1 MTKVRVRGV
10 YATALTKIML
20 EDGYDIVQATD
31 TILSRFNILHSTEPP
46 DVTIKD
52 DENVPGALFVIGK
65 CSEVNRV
72 LESILRRVGDVAFNK
87 PPVPLYSVIMGVVTD
102 SGHIEVAPGVV
113 ALLEGSNYFRP
124 GDKLPVTMVNVTGQ
138 LRASP
143 YIMPTTSY
151 LRVIDSPTVRL
162 SRHIKDPE
170 AKMMLVRVGLSKI
183 NQLSGLGIRWRSSA
197 QYLSEEEAE
206 KALDEAISLVNAIR
220 VKIAEA
226 RDYDMLFEGECI
238 VSVILDA
245 EARWVLDDV
254 RNTIVPTVR
263 GHHALKITMKNTEI
277 LDYTEYLINELK
289 MRDELSRA
297 LTNYAL
303 GNLPMINV
311 HHVKVN
317 GEHINLGPGERVH
330 YSNGL
335 IVIRR
340 ELKPGGVLDGLN
352 VVKEYGDVAYSVI
365 NLGERHLVHIYASQ
379 DGSFKGAY
387 ININT
392 PIEATWDGVIYV
404 DLEVDLTV
412 DKELNVKV
420 IDEDK
425 LSSIP
430 SRRLINEAEAELSR
444 LRGNAVDLVKEHIG
458 MLSKL
463 GLSIRYQEP

>member
-1 MTKVRVRGV
+1 MTKVRVRGI

-52 DENVPGALFVIGK
+52 DENIPGALFIIGK
-65 CSEVNRV
+65 CSEVNKV
-72 LESILRRVGDVAFNK
+72 LESILRRVGDVAYNK
-87 PPVPLYSVIMGVVTD
+87 PPVPLYSVIMGVVAD
-102 SGHIEVAPGVV
+102 NGHIEVAPGVL

-162 SRHIKDPE
+162 SRHIKDPD

-183 NQLSGLGIRWRSSA
+183 NQLGGLGIRWRSSA
-197 QYLSEEEAE
+197 QYLSEEDAE

-245 EARWVLDDV
+245 EARWVLDDI
-254 RNTIVPTVR
+254 RNTIVPTVK

-277 LDYTEYLINELK
+277 LDYTEYLVGELK
-289 MRDELSRA
+289 MRDELGRA
-297 LTNYAL
+297 LANYAL
-303 GNLPMINV
+303 SNLSTINV

-335 IVIRR
+335 LIIRR
-340 ELKPGGVLDGLN
+340 ELKPGGTLDGLN
-352 VVKEYGDVAYSVI
+352 VAKEYGDAAYSVI
-365 NLGERHLVHIYASQ
+365 NIGERHLTHIYVSH

-387 ININT
+387 VNINT
-392 PIEATWDGVIYV
+392 PIEVTWDGVIYI

-412 DKELNVKV
+412 DKGFNVNI

-430 SRRLINEAEAELSR
+430 SRRLINEAEEELSR
-444 LRGNAVDLVKEHIG
+444 LKGDVVNLVRNHIDT
-458 MLSKL
+458 LSKL
-463 GLSIRYQEP
+463 GLSIHYQGP